1 MKAVDA
7 QFLSDQIMIIDFG
20 IAFLS
25 DSSSPDI
32 GTPKSYCAPE
42 FLFSKERSVNSDIWA
57 LGCTIFEIR
66 TGSRLFRYKGRP
78 TRTEMLETMVKE
90 MGTLPQIYWA
100 EWPDGR
106 DWYKTQRKEGG
117 ELADAKDGTLSLQI
131 MEVGLHDGNYPATS
145 PSGKKRKKGSEHH
158 AVSGSGSSD
167 HENSQGKGTTSRLIA
182 LVGEITTSEAAEVI
196 NELNNPSL
204 GSQGSSSKDD
214 LNPDSAGSNPISGS
228 GSGSGSGTKNN
239 SGSGTSNAKS
249 GEKSISS
256 EGISIGGS
264 TTLAARVM
272 TDQAENVIGDDAS
285 GARVSFKDA
294 TATAIVIEFLEPTG
308 TRISVVEAKGL
319 ENLLR
324 KALMYL
330 PEERMPP
337 SELAKHHWF
346 FDDFKA

>member
-25 DSSSPDI
+25 DSSSSDI

-106 DWYKTQRKEGG
+106 DWYKIQRKEGG
-117 ELADAKDGTLSLQI
+117 ELAEAKDGTLFLQI
-131 MEVGLHDGNYPATS
+131 MEVGLHDG
-145 PSGKKRKKGSEHH
+145 HH
-158 AVSGSGSSD
+158 AVSGSESSD
-167 HENSQGKGTTSRLIA
+167 HDNSQGKGTTSRLIA

-196 NELNNPSL
+196 NELNNPSH

-214 LNPDSAGSNPISGS
+214 LNPDSATSNPLSGS

-264 TTLAARVM
+264 TTLAARVVI
-272 TDQAENVIGDDAS
+272 DQAENVIGDDAS

-324 KALMYL
+324 SALMYL

-346 FDDFKA
+346 FDDFKG

>member
-1 MKAVDA
+1 LISASPSSRTHLLLILGLRRATAPPNFSLVKNEASIQTSGRWVA
-7 QFLSDQIMIIDFG
+7 Q
-20 IAFLS
+20 
-25 DSSSPDI
+25 SSRFEQGLD
-32 GTPKSYCAPE
+32 C
-42 FLFSKERSVNSDIWA
+42 SDIRGDQHA
-57 LGCTIFEIR
+57 LRC
-66 TGSRLFRYKGRP
+66 SRPWSKRWEPYRKFIGQYK
-78 TRTEMLETMVKE
+78 
-90 MGTLPQIYWA
+90 I
-100 EWPDGR
+100 
-106 DWYKTQRKEGG
+106 QRKEGG
-117 ELADAKDGTLSLQI
+117 ELAEAKDGTLFLQI

-145 PSGKKRKKGSEHH
+145 PSGKKRKKGPEHH
-158 AVSGSGSSD
+158 AVSGSESSD
-167 HENSQGKGTTSRLIA
+167 HDNSQGKGTTSRLIA

-196 NELNNPSL
+196 NELNNPSH

-214 LNPDSAGSNPISGS
+214 LNPDSATSNPLSGS

-264 TTLAARVM
+264 TTLAARVVI
-272 TDQAENVIGDDAS
+272 DQAENVIGDDAS

-324 KALMYL
+324 SALMYL

-346 FDDFKA
+346 FDDFKG